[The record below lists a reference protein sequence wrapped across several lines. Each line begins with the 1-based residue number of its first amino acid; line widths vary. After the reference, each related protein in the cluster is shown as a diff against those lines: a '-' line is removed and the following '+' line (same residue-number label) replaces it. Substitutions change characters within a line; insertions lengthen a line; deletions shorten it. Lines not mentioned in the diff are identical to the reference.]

1 VTVSIGRGPH
11 ASRRALVG
19 VALGYGACVAVC
31 SYVAVRDG
39 VPGRPLGIGV
49 PLSVPT
55 SLVAGW
61 GSGVSAPW
69 PMPVIAV
76 VAAWQAHDARR
87 GPATVAAVVGVASVT
102 GHLIEPV
109 TWQPSTRT
117 PATTGAIVVG
127 VLSAALLATAGTVR
141 RWAATTA
148 RPGECAATS

>member
-1 VTVSIGRGPH
+1 MTVSIGRGPH

-61 GSGVSAPW
+61 GIWGLGAL
-69 PMPVIAV
+69 ADAGDRGGGC
-76 VAAWQAHDARR
+76 VA
-87 GPATVAAVVGVASVT
+87 
-102 GHLIEPV
+102 
-109 TWQPSTRT
+109 
-117 PATTGAIVVG
+117 
-127 VLSAALLATAGTVR
+127 
-141 RWAATTA
+141 
-148 RPGECAATS
+148 GE